1 MAGSS
6 EAGRSREGASV
17 VTTGLAINCGP
28 TLVDLRNRVSLLEE
42 IRKRRAGVPR
52 QAKQLKAATLQLLG
66 TAIQSRSGC
75 NPCSPSLEPALIAML
90 SKGKSA
96 STWNDYAGVLR
107 GWTAYAATAGTPFLP
122 ADPVHFANFLA
133 KESVGEKGYGQT
145 KRRVCAIDAIS
156 QLAEIPSPSK
166 HPGAHW

>member
-1 MAGSS
+1 
-6 EAGRSREGASV
+6 
-17 VTTGLAINCGP
+17 
-28 TLVDLRNRVSLLEE
+28 LEE

-96 STWNDYAGVLR
+96 SKNSKVFF
-107 GWTAYAATAGTPFLP
+107 TPLP
-122 ADPVHFANFLA
+122 YF
-133 KESVGEKGYGQT
+133 
-145 KRRVCAIDAIS
+145 
-156 QLAEIPSPSK
+156 
-166 HPGAHW
+166 